1 LLLAELPPFDRQPHI
16 GPRDVNSGRLPVRHD
31 HARRHPSAQD
41 AARAHAA
48 AQLDHAPVMLNVKRG
63 DAPSD
68 RGIVPKATRRRIYN
82 KKTTRKTWHDAPALE
97 EPGITIQELYHYI
110 CA

>member
-1 LLLAELPPFDRQPHI
+1 MCTRFLSRTHGRLLLTELPAFDRQPHI
-16 GPRDVNSGRLPVRHD
+16 GPRDVDRGRLPVRHD

-41 AARAHAA
+41 AARPHAA

-68 RGIVPKATRRRIYN
+68 RGLLGTGYM
-82 KKTTRKTWHDAPALE
+82 
-97 EPGITIQELYHYI
+97 ITH
-110 CA
+110 A